1 MSRPHGQYQ
10 NRDWDVVDY
19 EGFEIKGLPYVL
31 RGPKPKSTKD
41 GNYGMI
47 LGAGQSFGV
56 LVRRPYAHMIT
67 EDFDLPM
74 LNLSVGGSAP
84 QLYLNNQAALEPY
97 RNAKFVIVQV
107 LSARSSK
114 TSYFETRDGKNM
126 LRPAGSSL
134 PYVPGDTAY
143 TAMFENEPEP
153 LVRAV
158 IGELRANWMRE
169 MTELLSLIKAP
180 KILLWFSKR
189 SPDIEDTFDDY
200 RKSSGVFPQFVNRDM
215 VDAVRRHA
223 DFYVEG
229 QTKRG
234 VPNQLVNRFTGEPA
248 QVMLGDK
255 KLAKSEDYYY
265 PSPEMHEDVYA
276 LLKPVI
282 SKITGQEMDK

>member
-282 SKITGQEMDK
+282 SEITGQEMDK